1 MDNYRK
7 QTRIKFFLGLIGM
20 ISIMFQFSGC
30 FTASWLRY
38 DMDIH
43 IQHDFSSYKKKDS
56 VSIGLW
62 TVTLCE
68 RNESGYAA
76 DPVTECN
83 SATIDQ
89 LNKAIAMS
97 NGTVNGTLVFAAAG
111 IQDQYNANFEKE
123 VKMETSKLEIK
134 DLLTITVG
142 SPTSIIVFGVGGSVA
157 MLLAVTIAL
166 MVIYRTRKS
175 KPTERHSNQAI

>member
-1 MDNYRK
+1 MITIFIMKHNDMK
-7 QTRIKFFLGLIGM
+7 EFEEGKEFLKSFLPQKVLTVAGVLLAFCSFGLTSLNPVETAGSDIVGEVPCDVPCEVPCIVSWI
-20 ISIMFQFSGC
+20 IS
-30 FTASWLRY
+30 
-38 DMDIH
+38 
-43 IQHDFSSYKKKDS
+43 
-56 VSIGLW
+56 
-62 TVTLCE
+62 
-68 RNESGYAA
+68 
-76 DPVTECN
+76 
-83 SATIDQ
+83 
-89 LNKAIAMS
+89 
-97 NGTVNGTLVFAAAG
+97 GTLVFAAAG